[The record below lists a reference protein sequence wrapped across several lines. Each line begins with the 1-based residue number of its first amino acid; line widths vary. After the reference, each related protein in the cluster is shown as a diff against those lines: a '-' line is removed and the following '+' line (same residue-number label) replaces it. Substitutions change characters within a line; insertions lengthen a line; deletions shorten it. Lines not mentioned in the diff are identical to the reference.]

1 VKTIRSTAISLLLH
15 AVSVSALCARPSV
28 QVYPSGPAVPE
39 NLLPIELRFS
49 EPLRKPLRI
58 EQVHLADSNGVEI
71 KDAFLDLPLPSPD
84 GKRLT
89 ILFDPS
95 RVKTGVGANLV
106 LGHAL
111 HAGES
116 VTLTIDHPA
125 LAKPICKT
133 WLVTAFDAESPQPA
147 LWTFD
152 PPRIGSRTPL
162 VLRLDKSISST
173 AENLIAIRGSN
184 GQRIS
189 GDAHLENGETVWRFS
204 PARPWR
210 AGSYAVVTHPDLED
224 AAGNRPCSPL
234 EVRVTKEVR
243 FESGAVL
250 PFELAK

>member
-1 VKTIRSTAISLLLH
+1 VRNEDERAQ
-15 AVSVSALCARPSV
+15 ALRDMGAEV
-28 QVYPSGPAVPE
+28 VVG
-39 NLLPIELRFS
+39 NLLDLDSMHRVIAGCETMYFGMS
-49 EPLRKPLRI
+49 I
-58 EQVHLADSNGVEI
+58 SANYLAATVNTAVVAKHHGV
-71 KDAFLDLPLPSPD
+71 KAFINMS
-84 GKRLT
+84 
-89 ILFDPS
+89 
-95 RVKTGVGANLV
+95 
-106 LGHAL
+106 
-111 HAGES
+111 
-116 VTLTIDHPA
+116 LTIDHPA

-162 VLRLDKSISST
+162 VLHFDKSISST